1 MATQYSKMPHVLYP
15 VTYQPIQHSLDV
27 HNIYIATGAM
37 TQCPEKQLM
46 INSLHHYSRPKS
58 VETNG
63 EMSNILIEHYLSTS
77 YLHSI
82 ALSRGHSVGG
92 KKFARLLNFLLD

>member
-1 MATQYSKMPHVLYP
+1 MPHVLYP
-15 VTYQPIQHSLDV
+15 VTYQPTQHSLDV
-27 HNIYIATGAM
+27 HNIYIATGAV

-63 EMSNILIEHYLSTS
+63 EISNILIAEHYLLVIFT
-77 YLHSI
+77 LALI
-82 ALSRGHSVGG
+82 RALSRR
-92 KKFARLLNFLLD
+92 KKIRTLIKLPLANQFK